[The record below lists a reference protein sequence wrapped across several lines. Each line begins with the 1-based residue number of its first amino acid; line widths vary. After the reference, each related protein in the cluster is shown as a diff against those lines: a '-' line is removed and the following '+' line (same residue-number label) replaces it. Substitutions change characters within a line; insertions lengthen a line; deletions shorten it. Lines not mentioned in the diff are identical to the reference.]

1 MKNLSL
7 GVKLGIGFAVI
18 LCISCLLGGM
28 AIWKMKEQDQ
38 GSTLISEVFVPE
50 VNFAVQYERATRVL
64 REAVLNF
71 TNTGDEQYYRKS
83 QEQMDEMERLSG
95 EVDKL
100 VAAFPFLT
108 SLAERN
114 AEIRRNV
121 GAYRALVEKMRG
133 SVTHVDELRVQLRQA
148 GNALISSV
156 EKVLQ
161 SSGNLLDSDMR
172 GSFVASDAAAR
183 MRNIRH
189 GYETLTLAYRI
200 RLENNR
206 MQALRD
212 VHSGEQVGELFKPLL
227 AGLNEFKSQV
237 KAENAGLAAT
247 AIEAA
252 ERYHDA
258 FEKMLADWRELD
270 ALLKQAD
277 GVGDVLLK
285 NATLSAVNGFDDVR
299 DRCLANREIA
309 DGAISLMTIGLIV
322 AVLVGG
328 LLAWTLA
335 HLITGPLRKSVDFAG
350 MVAAGNLDRTLDI
363 CQKDEVGR
371 LADAL
376 NSMVG
381 TLSQRIRDAAA
392 ATEEAQ
398 RRQAEATR
406 AMSEAEKARKEAEQ
420 AKRQGMLDAA
430 ARLESV
436 VAGVSKA
443 SEELANQVRQASLGA
458 QEQAARISETATAME
473 EMNSTVLEVAR
484 NAGTTAEASNQA
496 RDMAAAGSSEVQ
508 KVVAGMATINSG
520 AEELRAEMEDLSRK
534 AESIGAIL
542 NVISDI
548 ADQTNLL
555 ALNAAIEAAR
565 AGEAG
570 RGFAVVADEVRKL
583 AEKTMQ
589 ATAQVGQAIRG
600 IQDGTAKNMAKVENT
615 VRMVDDVTALANN
628 SGMAL
633 SEIVSLVDSES
644 DQIRAIAT
652 ASEEQS
658 ATSEEINRSIEEV
671 SRIASETASAMQA
684 SDEVVLNL
692 GQQAQELDNLI
703 REMKSN

>member
-38 GSTLISEVFVPE
+38 GSTLISEAFVPE

-258 FEKMLADWRELD
+258 FEKMLADWRELE

-277 GVGDVLLK
+277 SVGNVVLK
-285 NATLSAVNGFDDVR
+285 NATLSAVGGFEEVKA
-299 DRCLANREIA
+299 RCLANSEIA
-309 DGAISLMTIGLIV
+309 HGAISLLTGGLIV
-322 AVLVGG
+322 AVLIGG
-328 LLAWTLA
+328 LLSWALA
-335 HLITGPLRKSVDFAG
+335 RLITGPLRKSVDFAG

-363 CQKDEVGR
+363 YQKDEVGR

-496 RDMAAAGSSEVQ
+496 RDKAAAGSSEVQ

>member
-121 GAYRALVEKMRG
+121 GAYRGLVEKMRE
-133 SVTHVDELRVQLRQA
+133 SVSHVASLRVQLRQV
-148 GNALISSV
+148 GDALISSV

-363 CQKDEVGR
+363 HQKDEVGR

-381 TLSQRIRDAAA
+381 TLSQRIRDAAS

-496 RDMAAAGSSEVQ
+496 RDKAAAGSSEVQ

>member
-1 MKNLSL
+1 
-7 GVKLGIGFAVI
+7 
-18 LCISCLLGGM
+18 
-28 AIWKMKEQDQ
+28 
-38 GSTLISEVFVPE
+38 
-50 VNFAVQYERATRVL
+50 
-64 REAVLNF
+64 
-71 TNTGDEQYYRKS
+71 
-83 QEQMDEMERLSG
+83 MERLSG

-258 FEKMLADWRELD
+258 FEKMLADWRELE
-270 ALLKQAD
+270 ALLKQAES
-277 GVGDVLLK
+277 VGDVVLK
-285 NATLSAVNGFDDVR
+285 NATLSAVGGFEDVKA
-299 DRCLANREIA
+299 RCLVNSEIA
-309 DGAISLMTIGLIV
+309 HGAISLLTGGLIV
-322 AVLVGG
+322 AVLIGG
-328 LLAWTLA
+328 LLSWTLA
-335 HLITGPLRKSVDFAG
+335 RLITGPLRKSVDFAG

-496 RDMAAAGSSEVQ
+496 RDKAAAGSSEVQ

-600 IQDGTAKNMAKVENT
+600 IHMAKVENT

>member
-121 GAYRALVEKMRG
+121 GAYRALVEKMRE

-258 FEKMLADWRELD
+258 FEKMLADWRELE
-270 ALLKQAD
+270 ALLKQAES
-277 GVGDVLLK
+277 VGDVVLK
-285 NATLSAVNGFDDVR
+285 NATLSAVGGFEDVKA
-299 DRCLANREIA
+299 RCLVNSEIA
-309 DGAISLMTIGLIV
+309 HGAISLLTGGLIV
-322 AVLVGG
+322 AVLIGG
-328 LLAWTLA
+328 LLSWTLA
-335 HLITGPLRKSVDFAG
+335 RLITGPLRKSVDFAG

-496 RDMAAAGSSEVQ
+496 RDKAAAGSSEVQ

>member
-38 GSTLISEVFVPE
+38 GSTLISEAFVPE

-212 VHSGEQVGELFKPLL
+212 VRSGEQVGELFKPLL

-258 FEKMLADWRELD
+258 FEKMLADWRELE

-277 GVGDVLLK
+277 SVGNVVLK
-285 NATLSAVNGFDDVR
+285 NATLSAVGGFEEVKA
-299 DRCLANREIA
+299 RCLANSEIA
-309 DGAISLMTIGLIV
+309 HGAISLLAGGLIV
-322 AVLVGG
+322 AVLIGG
-328 LLAWTLA
+328 LLSWALA
-335 HLITGPLRKSVDFAG
+335 RLITGPLRKSVDFAG

-363 CQKDEVGR
+363 YQKDEVGR

-496 RDMAAAGSSEVQ
+496 RDKAAAGSSEVQ

-692 GQQAQELDNLI
+692 GQQAQEQI
-703 REMKSN
+703 GRAHV

>member
-7 GVKLGIGFAVI
+7 GVKLGIGFVVI

-121 GAYRALVEKMRG
+121 GAYRGLVEKMRE
-133 SVTHVDELRVQLRQA
+133 SVSHVASLRVQLRQV
-148 GNALISSV
+148 GDALISSV

-496 RDMAAAGSSEVQ
+496 RDKAAAGSSEVQ

>member
-258 FEKMLADWRELD
+258 FEKMLADWRELE
-270 ALLKQAD
+270 ALLKQAES
-277 GVGDVLLK
+277 VGDVVLK
-285 NATLSAVNGFDDVR
+285 NATLSAVGGFEDVKA
-299 DRCLANREIA
+299 RCLVNSEIA
-309 DGAISLMTIGLIV
+309 HGAISLMTIGLIV

-363 CQKDEVGR
+363 HQKDEVGR

-496 RDMAAAGSSEVQ
+496 RDKAAAGSSEVQ

>member
-1 MKNLSL
+1 
-7 GVKLGIGFAVI
+7 
-18 LCISCLLGGM
+18 LL
-28 AIWKMKEQDQ
+28 
-38 GSTLISEVFVPE
+38 
-50 VNFAVQYERATRVL
+50 
-64 REAVLNF
+64 
-71 TNTGDEQYYRKS
+71 TG
-83 QEQMDEMERLSG
+83 
-95 EVDKL
+95 
-100 VAAFPFLT
+100 
-108 SLAERN
+108 
-114 AEIRRNV
+114 
-121 GAYRALVEKMRG
+121 
-133 SVTHVDELRVQLRQA
+133 
-148 GNALISSV
+148 
-156 EKVLQ
+156 
-161 SSGNLLDSDMR
+161 
-172 GSFVASDAAAR
+172 
-183 MRNIRH
+183 
-189 GYETLTLAYRI
+189 
-200 RLENNR
+200 
-206 MQALRD
+206 
-212 VHSGEQVGELFKPLL
+212 
-227 AGLNEFKSQV
+227 
-237 KAENAGLAAT
+237 
-247 AIEAA
+247 
-252 ERYHDA
+252 
-258 FEKMLADWRELD
+258 
-270 ALLKQAD
+270 
-277 GVGDVLLK
+277 
-285 NATLSAVNGFDDVR
+285 
-299 DRCLANREIA
+299 
-309 DGAISLMTIGLIV
+309 GLIV
-322 AVLVGG
+322 AVLIGG
-328 LLAWTLA
+328 LLSWALA
-335 HLITGPLRKSVDFAG
+335 RLITGPLRKSVDFAG

-496 RDMAAAGSSEVQ
+496 RDKAAAGSSEVQ

>member
-121 GAYRALVEKMRG
+121 GAYRALVEKMRE
-133 SVTHVDELRVQLRQA
+133 SVSHVASLRVQLRQV
-148 GNALISSV
+148 GDALISSV

-496 RDMAAAGSSEVQ
+496 RDKAAAGSSEVQ

>member
-38 GSTLISEVFVPE
+38 GAPLISEAFVPE

-133 SVTHVDELRVQLRQA
+133 SVTYVDELRVQLRQA

-212 VHSGEQVGELFKPLL
+212 VRSGEQVGELFKPLL

-258 FEKMLADWRELD
+258 FEKMLADWRELE

-277 GVGDVLLK
+277 SVGNVVLK
-285 NATLSAVNGFDDVR
+285 NATLSAVGGFEEVKA
-299 DRCLANREIA
+299 RCLANSEIA
-309 DGAISLMTIGLIV
+309 HGAISLLTGGLIV
-322 AVLVGG
+322 AVLIGG
-328 LLAWTLA
+328 LLSWALA
-335 HLITGPLRKSVDFAG
+335 RLITGPLRKSVDFAG

-496 RDMAAAGSSEVQ
+496 RDKAAAGSSEVQ

-583 AEKTMQ
+583 AEKTMR

>member
-258 FEKMLADWRELD
+258 FEKMLADWRELE
-270 ALLKQAD
+270 ALLKQAES
-277 GVGDVLLK
+277 VGDVVLK
-285 NATLSAVNGFDDVR
+285 NATLSAVGGFEDVKA
-299 DRCLANREIA
+299 RCLVNSEIA
-309 DGAISLMTIGLIV
+309 HGAISLLTGGLIV
-322 AVLVGG
+322 AVLIGG
-328 LLAWTLA
+328 LLSWTLA
-335 HLITGPLRKSVDFAG
+335 RLITGPLRKSVDFAG

-496 RDMAAAGSSEVQ
+496 RDKAAAGSSEVQ

>member
-7 GVKLGIGFAVI
+7 GVKLGIGFTVI

-212 VHSGEQVGELFKPLL
+212 VRSGEQVGELFKPLL

-258 FEKMLADWRELD
+258 FEKMLADWRELE
-270 ALLKQAD
+270 ALLKQAES
-277 GVGDVLLK
+277 VGDVVLK
-285 NATLSAVNGFDDVR
+285 NATLSAVGGFEDVKA
-299 DRCLANREIA
+299 RCLVNSEIA
-309 DGAISLMTIGLIV
+309 HGAISLLSGGLIV
-322 AVLVGG
+322 AVLIGG
-328 LLAWTLA
+328 LLSWTLA
-335 HLITGPLRKSVDFAG
+335 RLITGPLRKSVDFAG

-496 RDMAAAGSSEVQ
+496 RDKAAAGSSEVQ

>member
-121 GAYRALVEKMRG
+121 GAYRGLVEKMRE
-133 SVTHVDELRVQLRQA
+133 SVSHVASLRVQLRQV
-148 GNALISSV
+148 GDALISSV

-258 FEKMLADWRELD
+258 FEKMLADWREL
-270 ALLKQAD
+270 
-277 GVGDVLLK
+277 DVLLK

-496 RDMAAAGSSEVQ
+496 RDKAAAGSSEVQ

>member
-212 VHSGEQVGELFKPLL
+212 VRSGEQVGELFKPLL

-258 FEKMLADWRELD
+258 FEKMLADWRELE

-277 GVGDVLLK
+277 SVGNVVLK
-285 NATLSAVNGFDDVR
+285 NATLSAVGGFEEVKA
-299 DRCLANREIA
+299 RCLANSEIA
-309 DGAISLMTIGLIV
+309 HGAISLLTGGLIV
-322 AVLVGG
+322 AVLIGG
-328 LLAWTLA
+328 LLSWALA
-335 HLITGPLRKSVDFAG
+335 RLITGPLRKSVDFAG

-363 CQKDEVGR
+363 YQKDEVGR

-496 RDMAAAGSSEVQ
+496 RDKAAAGSSEVQ

>member
-212 VHSGEQVGELFKPLL
+212 VRSGEQVGELFKPLL

-258 FEKMLADWRELD
+258 FEKMLADWRELE
-270 ALLKQAD
+270 ALLKQAE

-496 RDMAAAGSSEVQ
+496 RDKAAAGSSEVQ

>member
-212 VHSGEQVGELFKPLL
+212 VRSGEQVGELFKPLL

-258 FEKMLADWRELD
+258 FEKMLADWRELE

-277 GVGDVLLK
+277 SVGNVVLK
-285 NATLSAVNGFDDVR
+285 NATLSAVGGFEEVKA
-299 DRCLANREIA
+299 RCLANSEIA
-309 DGAISLMTIGLIV
+309 HGAISLLTGGLIV
-322 AVLVGG
+322 AVLIGG
-328 LLAWTLA
+328 LLSWALA
-335 HLITGPLRKSVDFAG
+335 RLITGPLRKSVDFAG

-496 RDMAAAGSSEVQ
+496 RDKAAAGSSEVQ

>member
-121 GAYRALVEKMRG
+121 GAYRGLVEKMRE
-133 SVTHVDELRVQLRQA
+133 SVSHVASLRVQLRQV
-148 GNALISSV
+148 GDALISSV

-496 RDMAAAGSSEVQ
+496 RDKAAAGSSEVQ

>member
-38 GSTLISEVFVPE
+38 GSTLISEAFVPE

-212 VHSGEQVGELFKPLL
+212 VRSGEQVGELFKPLL

-258 FEKMLADWRELD
+258 FEKMLADWRELE

-277 GVGDVLLK
+277 SVGNVVLK
-285 NATLSAVNGFDDVR
+285 NATLSAVGGFEEVKA
-299 DRCLANREIA
+299 RCLANSEIA
-309 DGAISLMTIGLIV
+309 HGAISLLTGGLIV
-322 AVLVGG
+322 AVLIGG
-328 LLAWTLA
+328 LLSWALA
-335 HLITGPLRKSVDFAG
+335 RLITGPLRKSVDFAG

-363 CQKDEVGR
+363 YQKDEVGR

-496 RDMAAAGSSEVQ
+496 RDKAAAGSSEVQ

>member
-212 VHSGEQVGELFKPLL
+212 VRSGEQVGELFKPLL

-258 FEKMLADWRELD
+258 FEKMLADWRELE
-270 ALLKQAD
+270 ALLKQAES
-277 GVGDVLLK
+277 VGDVVLK
-285 NATLSAVNGFDDVR
+285 NATLSAVGGFEDVKA
-299 DRCLANREIA
+299 RCLVNSEIA
-309 DGAISLMTIGLIV
+309 HGAISLLSGGLIV
-322 AVLVGG
+322 AVLIGG
-328 LLAWTLA
+328 LLSWTLA
-335 HLITGPLRKSVDFAG
+335 RLITGPLRKSVDFAG

-458 QEQAARISETATAME
+458 QEQAARISETATAM
-473 EMNSTVLEVAR
+473 
-484 NAGTTAEASNQA
+484 
-496 RDMAAAGSSEVQ
+496 
-508 KVVAGMATINSG
+508 
-520 AEELRAEMEDLSRK
+520 
-534 AESIGAIL
+534 
-542 NVISDI
+542 
-548 ADQTNLL
+548 
-555 ALNAAIEAAR
+555 
-565 AGEAG
+565 
-570 RGFAVVADEVRKL
+570 
-583 AEKTMQ
+583 
-589 ATAQVGQAIRG
+589 
-600 IQDGTAKNMAKVENT
+600 
-615 VRMVDDVTALANN
+615 
-628 SGMAL
+628 
-633 SEIVSLVDSES
+633 
-644 DQIRAIAT
+644 
-652 ASEEQS
+652 
-658 ATSEEINRSIEEV
+658 
-671 SRIASETASAMQA
+671 
-684 SDEVVLNL
+684 
-692 GQQAQELDNLI
+692 
-703 REMKSN
+703 

>member
-121 GAYRALVEKMRG
+121 GAYRGLVEKMRE
-133 SVTHVDELRVQLRQA
+133 SVSHVASLRVQLRQV
-148 GNALISSV
+148 GDALISSV

-335 HLITGPLRKSVDFAG
+335 RLITGPLRKSVDFAG

-496 RDMAAAGSSEVQ
+496 RDKAAAGSSEVQ

>member
-258 FEKMLADWRELD
+258 FEKMLADWRELE
-270 ALLKQAD
+270 ALLKQAES
-277 GVGDVLLK
+277 VGDVVLK
-285 NATLSAVNGFDDVR
+285 NATLSAVGGFEDVKA
-299 DRCLANREIA
+299 RCLVNSEIA
-309 DGAISLMTIGLIV
+309 HGAISLLTGGLIV
-322 AVLVGG
+322 AVLIGG
-328 LLAWTLA
+328 LLSWTLA

-496 RDMAAAGSSEVQ
+496 RDKAAAGSSEVQ

>member
-121 GAYRALVEKMRG
+121 GAYRGLVEKMRE
-133 SVTHVDELRVQLRQA
+133 SVSHVASLRVQLRQV
-148 GNALISSV
+148 GDALISSV

-363 CQKDEVGR
+363 YQKDEVGR

-496 RDMAAAGSSEVQ
+496 RDKAAAGSSEVQ

>member
-258 FEKMLADWRELD
+258 FEKMLADWRELE
-270 ALLKQAD
+270 ALLKQAES
-277 GVGDVLLK
+277 VGDVVLK
-285 NATLSAVNGFDDVR
+285 NATLSAVGGFEDVKA
-299 DRCLANREIA
+299 RCLVNSEIA
-309 DGAISLMTIGLIV
+309 HGAISLMTIGLIV

-363 CQKDEVGR
+363 HQKDEVGR

-381 TLSQRIRDAAA
+381 TLSQRIRDAAS

-496 RDMAAAGSSEVQ
+496 RDKAAAGSSEVQ

>member
-121 GAYRALVEKMRG
+121 GAYRGLVEKMRG

-363 CQKDEVGR
+363 HQKDEVGR

-381 TLSQRIRDAAA
+381 TLSQRIRDAAS

-496 RDMAAAGSSEVQ
+496 RDKAAAGSSEVQ

>member
-38 GSTLISEVFVPE
+38 GSTLISEAFVPE

-212 VHSGEQVGELFKPLL
+212 VRSGEQVGELFKPLL

-258 FEKMLADWRELD
+258 FEKMLADWRELE

-277 GVGDVLLK
+277 SVGNVVLK
-285 NATLSAVNGFDDVR
+285 NATLSAVGGFEDEKA
-299 DRCLANREIA
+299 RCLVNRENA
-309 DGAISLMTIGLIV
+309 HGAISLLTGGLIV
-322 AVLVGG
+322 AVLIGG
-328 LLAWTLA
+328 LLSWALA
-335 HLITGPLRKSVDFAG
+335 RLITGPLRKSVDFAG

-496 RDMAAAGSSEVQ
+496 RDKAAAGSSEVQ

>member
-28 AIWKMKEQDQ
+28 AIWKMQEQDH

-71 TNTGDEQYYRKS
+71 TNTGDEQHYRKAR
-83 QEQMDEMERLSG
+83 EQMDEMDRLSG

-108 SLAERN
+108 ELAERN

-121 GAYRALVEKMRG
+121 GAYRGLVEKMRE
-133 SVTHVDELRVQLRQA
+133 SVSRVTNLRVQLRQA
-148 GNALISSV
+148 GDALISSV

-172 GSFVASDAAAR
+172 GSFVAGDVAAR

-189 GYETLTLAYRI
+189 GYETLMLAYKI

-206 MQALRD
+206 MQAQRD
-212 VHSGEQVGELFKPLL
+212 VRGGEEVKELFKPLV

-237 KAENAGLAAT
+237 KAENVKLANT
-247 AIEAA
+247 AIEGA
-252 ERYHDA
+252 EHYRDS
-258 FEKMLADWRELD
+258 FDRMLADWRELD
-270 ALLKQAD
+270 TLLKQAD

-285 NATLSAVNGFDDVR
+285 NATLSAVNGFDEVKE
-299 DRCLANREIA
+299 RCVANREIA
-309 DGAISLMTIGLIV
+309 DGAISMLTIGLIV

-328 LLAWTLA
+328 IISWALAR
-335 HLITGPLRKSVDFAG
+335 LITGPLRKSVDFAG

-363 CQKDEVGR
+363 HQKDEVGR

-381 TLSQRIRDAAA
+381 TLSHRIRDAAS

-398 RRQAEATR
+398 RRQEQATQ
-406 AMSEAEKARKEAEQ
+406 AMREAEEARKEAEQ

-436 VAGVSKA
+436 VAGVTRA

-496 RDMAAAGSSEVQ
+496 RDKAAAGSSEVQ

-628 SGMAL
+628 SGTAL

-684 SDEVVLNL
+684 SDEVVIAL
-692 GQQAQELDNLI
+692 GQQAQELDSLI
-703 REMKSN
+703 REMKNN

>member
-212 VHSGEQVGELFKPLL
+212 VRSGEQVGELFKPLL

-258 FEKMLADWRELD
+258 FEKMLADWRELE
-270 ALLKQAD
+270 ALLKQAES
-277 GVGDVLLK
+277 VGDVVLK
-285 NATLSAVNGFDDVR
+285 NATLSAVGGFEDVKA
-299 DRCLANREIA
+299 RCLVNSEIA
-309 DGAISLMTIGLIV
+309 HGAISLLSGGLIV
-322 AVLVGG
+322 AVLIGG
-328 LLAWTLA
+328 LLSWTLA
-335 HLITGPLRKSVDFAG
+335 RLITGPLRKSVDFAG

-496 RDMAAAGSSEVQ
+496 RDKAAAGSSEVQ

-615 VRMVDDVTALANN
+615 VRMVDDVTTLANN

>member
-114 AEIRRNV
+114 AEIRHNV
-121 GAYRALVEKMRG
+121 GAYRGLVEKMRE
-133 SVTHVDELRVQLRQA
+133 SVSHVASLRVQLRQV
-148 GNALISSV
+148 GDALISSV

-172 GSFVASDAAAR
+172 GNFVAGDVAAR
-183 MRNIRH
+183 MRNIRR
-189 GYETLTLAYRI
+189 GYESLLLAYKI

-206 MQALRD
+206 LQAQHD
-212 VHSGEQVGELFKPLL
+212 VRGGQEVMELFKPLV

-237 KAENAGLAAT
+237 KAENVGLANT
-247 AIEAA
+247 AIEGA
-252 ERYHDA
+252 EHYRDA
-258 FEKMLADWRELD
+258 FDRMLTDWRELD

-496 RDMAAAGSSEVQ
+496 RDKAAAGSSEVQ

>member
-83 QEQMDEMERLSG
+83 QMDEMERLSG

-212 VHSGEQVGELFKPLL
+212 VRSGEQVGELFKPLL

-258 FEKMLADWRELD
+258 FEKMLADWRELE
-270 ALLKQAD
+270 ALLKQAES
-277 GVGDVLLK
+277 VGDVVLK
-285 NATLSAVNGFDDVR
+285 NATLSAVGGFEDVKA
-299 DRCLANREIA
+299 RCLVNSEIA
-309 DGAISLMTIGLIV
+309 HGAISLLSGGLIV
-322 AVLVGG
+322 AVLIGG
-328 LLAWTLA
+328 LLSWTLA
-335 HLITGPLRKSVDFAG
+335 RLITGPLRKSVDFAG

-496 RDMAAAGSSEVQ
+496 RDKAAAGSSEVQ

>member
-83 QEQMDEMERLSG
+83 QEQMDEMDRLSG

-108 SLAERN
+108 ELAERN
-114 AEIRRNV
+114 AEIRHNV

-258 FEKMLADWRELD
+258 FEKMLADWRELE
-270 ALLKQAD
+270 ALLKQAES
-277 GVGDVLLK
+277 VGDVVLK
-285 NATLSAVNGFDDVR
+285 NATLSAVGGFEDVKA
-299 DRCLANREIA
+299 RCLVNSEIA
-309 DGAISLMTIGLIV
+309 HGAISLLTGGLIV
-322 AVLVGG
+322 AVLIGG
-328 LLAWTLA
+328 LLSWTLA
-335 HLITGPLRKSVDFAG
+335 RLITGPLRKSVDFAG

-496 RDMAAAGSSEVQ
+496 RDKAAAGSSEVQ

>member
-258 FEKMLADWRELD
+258 FEKMLADWRELE
-270 ALLKQAD
+270 ALLKQAES
-277 GVGDVLLK
+277 VGDVVLK
-285 NATLSAVNGFDDVR
+285 NATLSAVGGFEDVKA
-299 DRCLANREIA
+299 RCLVNSEIA
-309 DGAISLMTIGLIV
+309 HGAISLLSGGLIV
-322 AVLVGG
+322 AVLIGG
-328 LLAWTLA
+328 LLSWTLA
-335 HLITGPLRKSVDFAG
+335 RLITGPLRRSVDFAG

-496 RDMAAAGSSEVQ
+496 RDKAAAGSSEVQ

>member
-212 VHSGEQVGELFKPLL
+212 VRSGEQVGELFKPLL

-258 FEKMLADWRELD
+258 FEKMLADWRELE
-270 ALLKQAD
+270 ALLKQAES
-277 GVGDVLLK
+277 VGDVVLK
-285 NATLSAVNGFDDVR
+285 NATLSAVGGFEDVKA
-299 DRCLANREIA
+299 RCLVNSEIA
-309 DGAISLMTIGLIV
+309 HGAISLLSGGLIV
-322 AVLVGG
+322 AVLIGG
-328 LLAWTLA
+328 LLSWTLA
-335 HLITGPLRKSVDFAG
+335 RLITGPLRKSVDFAG

-496 RDMAAAGSSEVQ
+496 RDKAAAGSSEVQ

-644 DQIRAIAT
+644 DQIRAIAP
-652 ASEEQS
+652 AREEQS

>member
-496 RDMAAAGSSEVQ
+496 RDKAAAGSSEVQ

>member
-212 VHSGEQVGELFKPLL
+212 VRSGEQVGELFKPLL

-258 FEKMLADWRELD
+258 FEKMLADWRELE
-270 ALLKQAD
+270 ALLKQAES
-277 GVGDVLLK
+277 VGDVVLK
-285 NATLSAVNGFDDVR
+285 NATLSAVGGFEDVKA
-299 DRCLANREIA
+299 RCLVNSEIA
-309 DGAISLMTIGLIV
+309 HGAISLLSGGLIV
-322 AVLVGG
+322 AVLIGG
-328 LLAWTLA
+328 LLSWTLA
-335 HLITGPLRKSVDFAG
+335 RLITGPLRKSVDFAG

-496 RDMAAAGSSEVQ
+496 RDKAAAGSSEVQ

>member
-50 VNFAVQYERATRVL
+50 ENFAVQYERATRVL

-212 VHSGEQVGELFKPLL
+212 VRSGEQVGELFKPLL

-258 FEKMLADWRELD
+258 FEKMLADWRELE
-270 ALLKQAD
+270 ALLKQAES
-277 GVGDVLLK
+277 VGDVVLK
-285 NATLSAVNGFDDVR
+285 NATLSAVGGFEDVKA
-299 DRCLANREIA
+299 RCLVNSEIA
-309 DGAISLMTIGLIV
+309 HGAISLLSGGLIV
-322 AVLVGG
+322 AVLIGG
-328 LLAWTLA
+328 LLSWTLA
-335 HLITGPLRKSVDFAG
+335 RLITGPLRKSVDFAG

-496 RDMAAAGSSEVQ
+496 RDKAAAGSSEVQ

>member
-38 GSTLISEVFVPE
+38 GSTLISEAFVPE

-133 SVTHVDELRVQLRQA
+133 SVTQVDELRVQLRQA

-212 VHSGEQVGELFKPLL
+212 VRSGEQVGELFKPLL

-258 FEKMLADWRELD
+258 FEKMLADWRELE

-277 GVGDVLLK
+277 SVGNVVLK
-285 NATLSAVNGFDDVR
+285 NATLSAVGGFEEVKA
-299 DRCLANREIA
+299 RCLANSEIA
-309 DGAISLMTIGLIV
+309 HGAISLLTGGLIV
-322 AVLVGG
+322 AVLIGG
-328 LLAWTLA
+328 LLSWALA
-335 HLITGPLRKSVDFAG
+335 RLITGPLRKSVDFAG

-363 CQKDEVGR
+363 YQKDEVGR

-496 RDMAAAGSSEVQ
+496 RDKAAAGSSEVQ

>member
-121 GAYRALVEKMRG
+121 GAYRGLVEKMRE
-133 SVTHVDELRVQLRQA
+133 SVSHVASLRVQLRQV
-148 GNALISSV
+148 GDALISSV

-496 RDMAAAGSSEVQ
+496 RDKAAAGSSEVQ

-534 AESIGAIL
+534 AESIGTIL

-628 SGMAL
+628 SVMAL

>member
-38 GSTLISEVFVPE
+38 GSTLISEAFVPE

-133 SVTHVDELRVQLRQA
+133 SVTYVDELRVQLRQA

-212 VHSGEQVGELFKPLL
+212 VRSGEQVGELFKPLL

-258 FEKMLADWRELD
+258 FEKMLADWRELE

-277 GVGDVLLK
+277 SVGNVVLK
-285 NATLSAVNGFDDVR
+285 NATLSAVGGFEEVKA
-299 DRCLANREIA
+299 RCLANSEIA
-309 DGAISLMTIGLIV
+309 HGAISLLTGGLIV
-322 AVLVGG
+322 AVLIGG
-328 LLAWTLA
+328 LLSWALA
-335 HLITGPLRKSVDFAG
+335 RLITGPLRKSVDFAG

-496 RDMAAAGSSEVQ
+496 RDKAAAGSSEVQ